1 MSKMH
6 DTQDSDRRI
15 VPCLHKICNAC
26 IQLIKDSARL
36 LEQSK
41 ECCPFCRTEITGF
54 VGLYGQQISIV
65 PLLPAVPRK
74 LISLSAVHRD
84 VSKKPESVVEILSDG
99 QWRCPVADCANVN
112 WPMRTKCNRCGIDR
126 PANLPPL
133 PSRLDRDLARD
144 QLQCNEIGSRF
155 IDYRQL
161 LYRILVTSMD
171 GSEDW
176 REHQVLKK
184 VFGQYGNV
192 LDVFLPK
199 SKNMAYIAYEDEEV
213 LERALGLKNMEIQ
226 GCRVCLTRADPPL
239 DDRQREERRAAS
251 TGAASGKK
259 PYTES
264 EDNCQTSHYIVKS
277 TQGKPED
284 SWLVEIVSSLYHSAS
299 NPNSFFGQET
309 ELGSLANPELGG
321 VPRPHGV
328 DVKVDVINFHV
339 PNTTILVGCK
349 LKCETL
355 ISAVSKAA
363 HASSKER
370 EESWFGFNKQ
380 RFMVGQHC

>member
-1 MSKMH
+1 MDGSEDWREHQVLKKVFGQYGNVLDVFLPKSKNMAYIAYE
-6 DTQDSDRRI
+6 DEEVLERALGLKNMEIQGCRVCLTRADPPLDDRQREGRR
-15 VPCLHKICNAC
+15 AA
-26 IQLIKDSARL
+26 S
-36 LEQSK
+36 
-41 ECCPFCRTEITGF
+41 TGAAS
-54 VGLYGQQISIV
+54 G
-65 PLLPAVPRK
+65 
-74 LISLSAVHRD
+74 
-84 VSKKPESVVEILSDG
+84 KKPYTESED
-99 QWRCPVADCANVN
+99 DCQTF
-112 WPMRTKCNRCGIDR
+112 P
-126 PANLPPL
+126 
-133 PSRLDRDLARD
+133 
-144 QLQCNEIGSRF
+144 RF
-155 IDYRQL
+155 KDYRQFL
-161 LYRILVTSMD
+161 HRILVTSMD

-251 TGAASGKK
+251 IGAALGKK

-264 EDNCQTSHYIVKS
+264 EDNCQTFPYIVKS

-284 SWLVEIVSSLYHSAS
+284 WWLVELVSYLYHSAS

-328 DVKVDVINFHV
+328 DVKVDVINFHF